1 MHVILMGPQGSG
13 KGTQAA
19 RLSPRLQ
26 LVLVAT
32 GDLFRRAISAETG
45 LGRQIKAAYD
55 RGELISDDLTVA
67 LVGEKLD
74 EMSAERAVGTGIQ
87 GALYDGFPRT
97 RAQADSL
104 DGELHQR
111 GEGISAVIQI
121 IVPRQTLVDRLAG
134 RRVCAKCGAV
144 YHIEFNPPRVPGICD
159 RCGGEVRQRQDD
171 TPEAIEKRLDLYEQ
185 ETAPLIAHYRERDLV
200 TVVNGDQAIDVV
212 TDEIER
218 AIHQGV
224 ASRSGASGND

>member
-45 LGRQIKAAYD
+45 LGQQIKAAYD

-67 LVGEKLD
+67 LVAEKLD
-74 EMSAERAVGTGIQ
+74 EMSAERARGAAIQ

-97 RAQADSL
+97 QAQADSL
-104 DGELHQR
+104 DAELSQR
-111 GEGISAVIQI
+111 GEEISAVVQI
-121 IVPRQTLVDRLAG
+121 EVPRQTLVDRLAG
-134 RRVCAKCGAV
+134 RRVCAHCGAV
-144 YHIEFNPPRVPGICD
+144 YHVEFNPPRVAGVCD
-159 RCGGEVRQRQDD
+159 RCGGELRQRQDD

-185 ETAPLIAHYRERDLV
+185 ETAPLIAFYRGRSLV
-200 TVVNGDQAIDVV
+200 TVVNGDQAIAEV
-212 TDEIER
+212 TDDIER
-218 AIHQGV
+218 AIHQDV
-224 ASRSGASGND
+224 ASR